1 MARSAGRIAA
11 RHLLSGLHPTL
22 RAPPSGLAGPAPS
35 TPCCPLQ
42 AAAPGVLAT
51 AIIERLALAGFWID
65 SWTYSAAMP
74 IVPGIGVGLSP
85 LLQWGVLPPLVVW
98 FVKRQIRRV

>member
-1 MARSAGRIAA
+1 MLAACWALAAA
-11 RHLLSGLHPTL
+11 RGNRNWIAMPDTAAVLLFSAL
-22 RAPPSGLAGPAPS
+22 
-35 TPCCPLQ
+35 
-42 AAAPGVLAT
+42 GVLIT
-51 AIIERLALAGFWID
+51 VIIERLALAGFWID

-98 FVKRQIRRV
+98 FVKRQIRTV